1 MPRALRIPLLLAL
14 LGLPTS
20 PLAAQVADGIYADF
34 NVGNAGQYSFTVALD
49 IQTSLFD
56 TSLAPRL
63 VANFIRLAEGSTS
76 WHDPVTGQ
84 IRNDHF
90 FDGLHFY
97 QPSPGIS
104 VRFGSRTGTGT
115 DGPGY
120 AIQDDF
126 RSGPATPNSLYMD
139 NDGPNTNGSRFF
151 ISRPINNTFQGKY
164 CRIGQ
169 VINVSTAFPGTNGS
183 SNVSDLSFA
192 PGTPPLNSVT
202 IRRIGN
208 FGSGFDENVWS
219 LPSVSPTALKI
230 VRTGGTH
237 RLQWSDE
244 AGDSGIY
251 YASLNGLSPWIGPF
265 FGFDPPGATELG
277 GNISGDMMFAP
288 RLFYRG
294 AGIKYPFLPTAQL
307 HFPNARIATYDP
319 NKYGTITYIFD
330 SDGLGGIWGQGSNS
344 GPFTLEFYI
353 PSSQF
358 QATLRLSLNGGA
370 TTFQYTL
377 HFDLTH
383 NVNWQ
388 TSPNT
393 ILNPSRLSG
402 GVLDFSNAPAPPQMI
417 DLFDGLWQDL
427 SAP

>member
-1 MPRALRIPLLLAL
+1 MPRALRIPLFLAL
-14 LGLPTS
+14 LGLPTA
-20 PLAAQVADGIYADF
+20 PLAAQSLDGIYADF
-34 NVGNAGQYSFTVALD
+34 NVGSSGQYSFTVALD
-49 IQTSLFD
+49 IQSSLSD

-63 VANFIRLAEGSTS
+63 VANFIRLAQGSTS

-84 IRNDHF
+84 IRKDRF

-120 AIQDDF
+120 QIQDDF
-126 RSGPATPNSLYMD
+126 RSGPATTYSLYMD
-139 NDGPNTNGSRFF
+139 NDGPNTNGGRFF
-151 ISRPINNTFQGKY
+151 ISLPINNTFHGKY

-169 VINVSTAFPGTNGS
+169 VINVSTTFPGTNGS
-183 SNVSDLSFA
+183 FNVYNLSFA
-192 PGTPPLNSVT
+192 SGTPSLNSVT

-208 FGSGFDENVWS
+208 FGSDFNEHAWS

-237 RLQWSDE
+237 RLQWSDVG
-244 AGDSGIY
+244 GDSGIF
-251 YASLNGLSPWIGPF
+251 YASLNGRAPWGGPS
-265 FGFDPPGATELG
+265 FGFDAPGATELG
-277 GNISGDMMFAP
+277 RDISGSMMFAP
-288 RLFYRG
+288 RIFYRG
-294 AGIKYPFLPTAQL
+294 AGIRYPFLPTAQL

-319 NKYGTITYIFD
+319 NIYGTITYIFD
-330 SDGLGGIWGQGSNS
+330 SDGLGGTWGQDSSSGS
-344 GPFTLEFYI
+344 FTLEFYI

-358 QATLRLSLNGGA
+358 QAILRLSLNGGA
-370 TTFQYTL
+370 TFQYTL
-377 HFDLTH
+377 HFDLNH
-383 NVNWQ
+383 YVNWQ

-402 GVLDFSNAPAPPQMI
+402 GVLDFSNAPSPP
-417 DLFDGLWQDL
+417 
-427 SAP
+427 